1 MSILKSIYR
10 SVVSSVSSLLAS
22 YEADDKYWALA
33 LSEFDSESR
42 NKDLWA
48 KCLTKSKFNES
59 EAKSQYVKLR
69 ARQLSE
75 TSDSKVANNV
85 FRNFGNALS
94 DIIGGGFEGIKSGL
108 KFIVPILLIII
119 VIVLTYNYS
128 GSLLSANKISLISE
142 IDGIK
147 LGDSLSDV
155 LFKHKGFVKSVKDAN
170 KDDLTSNV
178 HYENETNSIDV
189 SFVNGYVDYIIYWCK
204 NNYDTSSFNQIACGD
219 TSESILSKFKNQ
231 VSIVCTTDSEWR
243 SYNVSDY
250 GVGYVLSYNKVA
262 GYLVTKPE
270 MLSPRSNPNLKP
282 CISIKLDDY
291 SLPK

>member
-1 MSILKSIYR
+1 MSKLKSIYR

-33 LSEFDSESR
+33 LSELDSESR

-94 DIIGGGFEGIKSGL
+94 DIIGGSFEVIKSGL

-119 VIVLTYNYS
+119 VIVFASKYS
-128 GSLLSANKISLISE
+128 GSLLSINSFSLITE
-142 IDGIK
+142 VDGIK
-147 LGDSLSDV
+147 LGESINEV
-155 LFKHKGFVKSVKDAN
+155 LFKHKGFVKSAKDIS
-170 KDDLTSNV
+170 KDDLASDV
-178 HYENETNSIDV
+178 EYSSVEEEIDI
-189 SFVNGYVDYIIYWCK
+189 SFVNGNVEYITYWCR
-204 NNYDTSSFNQIACGD
+204 NSEDSRAINDISCGNSSE
-219 TSESILSKFKNQ
+219 TILSKFKNQ
-231 VSIVCTTDSEWR
+231 VSVVCSSDKEWR
-243 SYNVSDY
+243 GYFVSKY
-250 GVGYVLSYNKVA
+250 GVGYFLSLNKVE
-262 GYLVTKPE
+262 GFLVAKPE
-270 MLSPRSNPNLKP
+270 MLSPSTNQNLKP
-282 CISIKLDDY
+282 CTSIKLDD
-291 SLPK
+291 